1 MKNALRYI
9 LPTLLAYTLLAG
21 VGCTDPNAVIDDST
35 EFANHN
41 WAYTN
46 KVKFTVNITDAQV
59 PYNLYL
65 NLRVTGDYKYS
76 NMFVL
81 IQQTN
86 PANASTK
93 LGTTAGTRYEVKLAN
108 PDGEWLGEGSGNLYS
123 YQTLFKQNYKFPQPG
138 TYTFQLEQNMRDNP
152 LREVADAGIRV
163 EKAVAP

>member
-1 MKNALRYI
+1 MTIVLRY
-9 LPTLLAYTLLAG
+9 LNLALLALTLLAG
-21 VGCTDPNAVIDDST
+21 AGCTDPNAVTDQNT
-35 EFANHN
+35 EIANRN

-81 IQQTN
+81 VQQTD

-93 LGTTAGTRYEVKLAN
+93 LGTMSTRYEVRLAN

-123 YQTLFKQNYKFPQPG
+123 YQTPFKTNYKFPAPG
-138 TYTFQLEQNMRDNP
+138 TYTFSIEQNMRDNP
-152 LREVADAGIRV
+152 LREVSDVGIRV
-163 EKAVAP
+163 EKAVGE

>member
-1 MKNALRYI
+1 MKNAMRY
-9 LPTLLAYTLLAG
+9 LNLALLALTLLAG
-21 VGCTDPNAVIDDST
+21 AGCTDPNAVTDQNT
-35 EFANHN
+35 EIANRN

-81 IQQTN
+81 VQQTD
-86 PANASTK
+86 PAKKS
-93 LGTTAGTRYEVKLAN
+93 LSTRYEIRLAN

-123 YQTLFKQNYKFPQPG
+123 YQTPFKINYKFPASG
-138 TYTFQLEQNMRDNP
+138 IYTFQLEQNMRDNP
-152 LREVADAGIRV
+152 LREVSDVGIRV
-163 EKAVAP
+163 ERAVAE